1 MNNETPRADVVDG
14 AIGEE
19 LGAYL
24 SGLKPTLRNVTSAA
38 LAVARIDELG
48 WAPLGGYPGSDVL
61 WPVACLMCGK
71 PVLRFY
77 SHLRRARPAMRHRGC
92 VPQGQHPYLLKALSA
107 YAAGTCPCRRE
118 HPTTM
123 HDVAQAVDALQRA
136 VDRGDDS
143 QVVAYVR
150 ALTGP
155 CPAAA
160 ARRDAVRAFQSPRE
174 VAATEKEL
182 SPHGRVRAR

>member
-1 MNNETPRADVVDG
+1 MTGAEIMNNETARADVVDS
-14 AIGEE
+14 ATGEE

-48 WAPLGGYPGSDVL
+48 WAPQGGYPGSDVL

-92 VPQGQHPYLLKALSA
+92 VPQDQHPYLLTALSA
-107 YAAGTCPCRRE
+107 YAADTCPCRRE
-118 HPTTM
+118 HPTTV
-123 HDVAQAVDALQRA
+123 HDVAQAIDGLQRA
-136 VDRGDDS
+136 VRKDDHS

-155 CPAAA
+155 CPASA
-160 ARRDAVRAFQSPRE
+160 ARAQAVRILQHAS
-174 VAATEKEL
+174 K
-182 SPHGRVRAR
+182 

>member
-1 MNNETPRADVVDG
+1 MIRPEYTAAAFSKAPPAGGADG
-14 AIGEE
+14 AVDEE

-24 SGLKPTLRNVTSAA
+24 SGLGPTLRNVTSAA

-61 WPVACLMCGK
+61 WPVACLMCGT

-92 VPQGQHPYLLKALSA
+92 VPQDQHSYLLTALSA
-107 YAAGTCPCRRE
+107 FMADTCPCRRG
-118 HPTTM
+118 HATTVD
-123 HDVAQAVDALQRA
+123 DVAQAIASLQRA
-136 VDRGDDS
+136 VGEGDHG
-143 QVVAYVR
+143 QVVGHVR

-155 CPAAA
+155 CPASA
-160 ARRDAVRAFQSPRE
+160 ARADTIRTLVRAS
-174 VAATEKEL
+174 K
-182 SPHGRVRAR
+182 

>member
-1 MNNETPRADVVDG
+1 MIRPEDTATVISKTPLTGTVDG
-14 AIGEE
+14 AIGDE
-19 LGAYL
+19 LGTYL
-24 SGLKPTLRNVTSAA
+24 SGLGPTFRNVTSAA

-92 VPQGQHPYLLKALSA
+92 VPQDQHAYLLTALSA
-107 YAAGTCPCRRE
+107 HIADTCPCRRG
-118 HPTTM
+118 HATTVD
-123 HDVAQAVDALQRA
+123 DVAQAFEGLQRA
-136 VDRGDDS
+136 VRRDDHG
-143 QVVAYVR
+143 QVDAHVR

-155 CPAAA
+155 CPATA
-160 ARRDAVRAFQSPRE
+160 ARADAIRALQ
-174 VAATEKEL
+174 
-182 SPHGRVRAR
+182 RASK

>member
-1 MNNETPRADVVDG
+1 MIRPEETVTLISKTPRAGTVDG
-14 AIGEE
+14 AIGDE

-24 SGLKPTLRNVTSAA
+24 SGLGPTLRNVTSAA

-61 WPVACLMCGK
+61 WPVACLMCGE

-92 VPQGQHPYLLKALSA
+92 VPQDQHPYLLKALSA
-107 YAAGTCPCRRE
+107 YAADTCPCRRT
-118 HPTTM
+118 HATS
-123 HDVAQAVDALQRA
+123 VNGVLQAIENLQYA
-136 VDRGDDS
+136 VRKDNHG
-143 QVVAYVR
+143 QVVAQVR

-155 CPAAA
+155 CPATA
-160 ARRDAVRAFQSPRE
+160 ARAQAVRTLQR
-174 VAATEKEL
+174 TTK
-182 SPHGRVRAR
+182 

>member
-1 MNNETPRADVVDG
+1 MIRPEETATVISKTPLAGVVGG
-14 AIGEE
+14 AVGDE

-24 SGLKPTLRNVTSAA
+24 SGLGPTPRNVTSAA

-71 PVLRFY
+71 PALRFY

-92 VPQGQHPYLLKALSA
+92 VPQDQHSHLLTALSA
-107 YAAGTCPCRRE
+107 YTADTCPCRRG
-118 HPTTM
+118 HATTVD
-123 HDVAQAVDALQRA
+123 DVAQAFEGLQRA
-136 VDRGDDS
+136 VREDDHG
-143 QVVAYVR
+143 QVVAHVR

-160 ARRDAVRAFQSPRE
+160 VRAD
-174 VAATEKEL
+174 AI
-182 SPHGRVRAR
+182 RARQLASK

>member
-1 MNNETPRADVVDG
+1 MNNETPRADIADG

-24 SGLKPTLRNVTSAA
+24 CGLKPTLRNVTSAA

-71 PVLRFY
+71 SVLRFY

-92 VPQGQHPYLLKALSA
+92 VPQDQHPRLLKALSA
-107 YAAGTCPCRRE
+107 YAADTCPCQRG
-118 HPTTM
+118 HATTV
-123 HDVAQAVDALQRA
+123 DEVAQAIDGLQRA
-136 VDRGDDS
+136 VYEDDHG
-143 QVVAYVR
+143 QVIAYMR
-150 ALTGP
+150 TLTGP
-155 CPAAA
+155 CPATA
-160 ARRDAVRAFQSPRE
+160 ARAQAVR
-174 VAATEKEL
+174 TL
-182 SPHGRVRAR
+182 